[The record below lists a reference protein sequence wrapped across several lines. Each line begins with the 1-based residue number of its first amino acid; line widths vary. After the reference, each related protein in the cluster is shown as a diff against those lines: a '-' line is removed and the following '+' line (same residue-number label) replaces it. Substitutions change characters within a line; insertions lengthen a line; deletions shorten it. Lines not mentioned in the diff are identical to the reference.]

1 MAKNSPARGG
11 PRDKRYWL
19 IKSEPEVYSIDD
31 LASDGRTEW
40 DGVRN
45 YQARNYMRDEMK
57 VGDLVLFYHS
67 NANPPGVA
75 GIARVCSEPHP
86 DATQF
91 DPKSD
96 YYDPKATKD
105 EPRWSLVDVE
115 FVERFEEP
123 VSLETLKAD
132 AKALDGMMVIKRGV
146 RFSVQPVEPKHFAR
160 VLALAGAKTKP

>member
-1 MAKNSPARGG
+1 MGVTTSPAART
-11 PRDKRYWL
+11 WL
-19 IKSEPEVYSIDD
+19 VKSEPDCYPYRALV
-31 LASDGRTEW
+31 ADGRTAW

-67 NANPPGVA
+67 NASPPGVA

-132 AKALDGMMVIKRGV
+132 AKALEGMMVIKRGV
-146 RFSVQPVEPKHFAR
+146 RFSVQPVEPQHFAR
-160 VLALAGAKTKP
+160 VLALGDAKTKA